1 MTFPLGSLQSDGGAP
16 ASRVGGRL
24 HRVPVTASVEPS
36 APIEHTFRF
45 QAALLIGGVLWVLA
59 LLALLSYDRLDPAF
73 TTSGQHLEPHN
84 WVGQAGAYGADLLQM
99 LFGHSAWWLLLIGLR

>member
-45 QAALLIGGVLWVLA
+45 QAALLIGGVVVTESVFSIPGLGRLTGDAVLA
-59 LLALLSYDRLDPAF
+59 RDYPTVQAVILLFSLAYVFINLVIDVLYTLLDPRIR
-73 TTSGQHLEPHN
+73 
-84 WVGQAGAYGADLLQM
+84 Y
-99 LFGHSAWWLLLIGLR
+99 